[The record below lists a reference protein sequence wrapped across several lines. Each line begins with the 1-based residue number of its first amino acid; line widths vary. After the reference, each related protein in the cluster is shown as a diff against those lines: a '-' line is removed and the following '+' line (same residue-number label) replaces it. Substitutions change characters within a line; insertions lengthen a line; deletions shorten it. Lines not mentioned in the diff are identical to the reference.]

1 MEREVTFKIPSVCTV
16 QRVKQFLDATSPI
29 FGLVDKRIEHV
40 KVVTSYV
47 ETIAGQWKRAGI
59 KTAKE
64 AMEFAEKEHKKLSKK
79 EENNK
84 EKVSTPIWFDKKIE
98 DKELSSEDEKE
109 LKEFL
114 EGFK

>member
-1 MEREVTFKIPSVCTV
+1 MVNVLIDYVLRKNNN
-16 QRVKQFLDATSPI
+16 KL
-29 FGLVDKRIEHV
+29 
-40 KVVTSYV
+40 VTSYV

-64 AMEFAEKEHKKLSKK
+64 AMEFAEKEHKKLAKK

-84 EKVSTPIWFDKKIE
+84 EKVSTPIWIDKKIE

>member
-1 MEREVTFKIPSVCTV
+1 
-16 QRVKQFLDATSPI
+16 
-29 FGLVDKRIEHV
+29 
-40 KVVTSYV
+40 
-47 ETIAGQWKRAGI
+47 
-59 KTAKE
+59 
-64 AMEFAEKEHKKLSKK
+64 MEFAEKEHKKLSKK